1 MKDYIVSYYKLVPHT
16 IKMNTPEGQK
26 EVQVGFKMKRVEE
39 VIQAETFADARKKV
53 KASAPEGEIK
63 KIEVEEVK

>member
-1 MKDYIVSYYKLVPHT
+1 MKDYNVSYYKMDPHT
-16 IKMNTPEGQK
+16 IKMNTPQGQK
-26 EVQVGFKMKRVEE
+26 EDQVGFKMKRVEE

-53 KASAPEGEIK
+53 KALAPEGEIK